1 MTVIDTGSIA
11 ESLEAV
17 VRREFAGCTQISGL
31 RRLASGASQETWL
44 FEAVGPNSS
53 ERLVLRRAPGG
64 ERQHEMAVG
73 LEGEAALIALAAEGG
88 VAVPPL
94 RYVLKREDGIGKG
107 FITGFVAGET
117 LGHRIVR
124 DARFAGTRQHL
135 AYDCGAMM
143 ARIHAMPKERLPSL
157 RRAGAAMRTD
167 ELYRRYQSFS
177 CPRPVFALAFR
188 WLKDNLPSGPRPDCL
203 VHGDFRNGNLI
214 VAEDGL
220 QAVLDWEIAHLGDPI
235 EDLGWFCVNSWRFG
249 QIDKPA
255 GGVGSRAQLCDGYRA
270 AGGSVEAMHLRFWE
284 VLGTLGWGVS
294 CAAMV
299 ETFRSGIDD
308 TVERAMIARR
318 ASETEIDLFN
328 LLSEAP
334 DAG

>member
-1 MTVIDTGSIA
+1 MCVIDAGSIG
-11 ESLEAV
+11 ERLDAV
-17 VRREFAGCTQISGL
+17 IRREFEGCTHISGL

-44 FEAVGPNSS
+44 FDAVGPKGS

-73 LEGEAALIALAAEGG
+73 MEAEAALIALAAESG
-88 VAVPPL
+88 VVVPPL
-94 RYVLKREDGIGKG
+94 RYVLKREDGVGKG

-124 DARFAGTRQHL
+124 DARFAGVRQHL
-135 AYDCGAMM
+135 AHDCGAMM

-157 RRAGAAMRTD
+157 RRASAAERTQ
-167 ELYRRYQSFS
+167 ELYRRYNAATR
-177 CPRPVFALAFR
+177 PRPVFALAFR
-188 WLKDNLPSGPRPDCL
+188 WLHENMPPEPALSTL

-214 VAEDGL
+214 VDERGL

-255 GGVGSRAQLCDGYRA
+255 GGFGSREQLCAGYRS
-270 AGGSVEAMHLRFWE
+270 AGGTVEPGRLRFWE
-284 VLGTLGWGVS
+284 VLGTLSWGVS

-299 ETFRSGIDD
+299 ETFRNGTDD

-318 ASETEIDLFN
+318 ASETEIDLVT
-328 LLSEAP
+328 LLTEAS
-334 DAG
+334 